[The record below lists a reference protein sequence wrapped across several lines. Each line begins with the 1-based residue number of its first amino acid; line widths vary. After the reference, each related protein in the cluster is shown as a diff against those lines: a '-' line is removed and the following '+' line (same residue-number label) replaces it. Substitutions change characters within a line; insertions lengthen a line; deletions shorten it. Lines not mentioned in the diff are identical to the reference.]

1 MQNHYVGDIGDY
13 LKLSILR
20 ALSPRYRLG
29 VAWWLF
35 PDEAHTGD
43 GRHVGYLNR
52 PDQWRHFDP
61 ELFDALRRV
70 VSSGRRNVRALQAS
84 HLIPGATYA
93 DDLIPNSGPIAQRL
107 SARRAWLAGVER
119 TLEGANI
126 LFLDPDNGLEPAG
139 FRPTALK
146 SGKSIMLSELRE
158 LARPGRCLIVYH
170 HQSRRSGGHYAE
182 MEHCA
187 ARLRA
192 SGFATIDAL
201 RARPYSPRLYFLLD
215 APTDIRH
222 RAEAIEQH
230 WEGLVTWHPELGF
243 GQPPTIR
250 MESFRWPDSRNR
262 IC

>member
-1 MQNHYVGDIGDY
+1 MQNRYVGDIGDY

-20 ALSPRYRLG
+20 TLSRGYRLG

-70 VSSGRRNVRALQAS
+70 ASSSQRNVRALQAS

-93 DDLIPNSGPIAQRL
+93 DDVIPSGGPIIQRL
-107 SARRAWLAGVER
+107 SARRAWLAGVQG
-119 TLEGANI
+119 TLEGANL

-146 SGKSIMLSELRE
+146 SGKSITLSELRE
-158 LARPGRCLIVYH
+158 LAMPGRCLIVYH
-170 HQSRRSGGHYAE
+170 HQSRRRGGHYAE

-192 SGFATIDAL
+192 SGFATVDAL
-201 RARPYSPRLYFLLD
+201 RTRPFSPRVYFLLD
-215 APTDIRH
+215 APADIAH
-222 RAEAIEQH
+222 RAEAIARQ
-230 WEGLVTWHPELGF
+230 WKGLITWHPEL
-243 GQPPTIR
+243 
-250 MESFRWPDSRNR
+250 
-262 IC
+262 

>member
-1 MQNHYVGDIGDY
+1 MQNRYVGDIGDY

-20 ALSPRYRLG
+20 TLSPGYRLG

-70 VSSGRRNVRALQAS
+70 ASSGQRHVRALQAL

-119 TLEGANI
+119 TLEGANL

-146 SGKSIMLSELRE
+146 AGKSITLAELQA
-158 LARPGRCLIVYH
+158 LTLPGRCLIVYH
-170 HQSRRSGGHYAE
+170 HQSRRRGGHYAE
-182 MEHCA
+182 IEHCA

-192 SGFATIDAL
+192 SGFATVDAL
-201 RARPYSPRLYFLLD
+201 RARPYSPRVYFLLD
-215 APTDIRH
+215 APADIRH
-222 RAEAIEQH
+222 RAEAIERH
-230 WEGLVTWHPELGF
+230 WEGSIMWHPGS
-243 GQPPTIR
+243 GMPAT
-250 MESFRWPDSRNR
+250 D
-262 IC
+262 